1 MNEYITETNTN
12 FNHTFL
18 FAYYNSTNEHNIVLL
33 WILFSSLILEAVF
46 IAVKLLIL
54 IFYFLLYKQGKFIF
68 KECHCS
74 MECDFCFAIEKYC
87 KYLYSIIKRF
97 YKYNFYCYTNKFH
110 GVFSTIVF
118 ILFETLIVYN
128 TIKCKPNELA
138 VLISEFTYIIMS
150 FYLPLYY
157 FTRKKII
164 YLIMLVVIILV
175 TLSQTLLTVLEQK
188 KGDIIYSIIYH
199 MISFIISLVAG
210 IRIIIYDKKSETI
223 KTLLNEKAKELYYQ
237 VDISQEKLK
246 EIASTSDIKDYYS
259 DSKSKH
265 YFEMRD
271 RYHYKIFLI
280 IVFIVLCI
288 SKGFILFSSFNELF
302 RPLNESDTILEIG
315 LVLDL
320 IGLNSLAWITF
331 TKIEIKTIYIE

>member
-18 FAYYNSTNEHNIVLL
+18 FAYYNSTNEHNKVLL
-33 WILFSSLILEAVF
+33 WILFSSLILESVF
-46 IAVKLLIL
+46 IAIKLLIL

-74 MECDFCFAIEKYC
+74 MECDCCFAIEKYC

-118 ILFETLIVYN
+118 ILFETLVVYN
-128 TIKCKPNELA
+128 TIKCKSNELA
-138 VLISEFTYIIMS
+138 VLISTVTYIIMS

-199 MISFIISLVAG
+199 MISLIISLVAG

-246 EIASTSDIKDYYS
+246 EIASTSDINDYYS

-271 RYHYKIFLI
+271 RYHYKIILI

-302 RPLNESDTILEIG
+302 HPPNKSDTILEIG

-320 IGLNSLAWITF
+320 IGLNVLAWITF